1 VGRLG
6 GDSSRQGVVAGV
18 ATSELIELPD
28 LGDPAPP
35 DEPARRR
42 RSLPAALVAAIRPR
56 QCITKNLLVF
66 TALIFARR
74 PQAGHAPISLFDLI
88 PILEACAAYLLFCL
102 TSGAVY
108 LLNDIKDVAQDR
120 LHPKKR
126 FRPIAAGELPVPL
139 AWFSCAAL
147 IIVALVGAALVD
159 PLMVLVV
166 GVYFAVQVGYSFG
179 LKHQVIL
186 DVFIISSGFVLRA
199 IAGAVAIGVP
209 ISPWFY
215 TLLGLGALFLGF
227 GKRRAEIMLLNEGAG
242 QHRRVLEEYS
252 ATLLEELI
260 AIVTASIVM
269 AYALYTFSAENL
281 PKNHAMML
289 TIPFVLYG
297 LFRYLYLVYR
307 KNEGGSPEQVL
318 LADRPLLT
326 CILLWLIA
334 CVVILYV

>member
-1 VGRLG
+1 MASVLTTERVGASG
-6 GDSSRQGVVAGV
+6 
-18 ATSELIELPD
+18 
-28 LGDPAPP
+28 P

-42 RSLPAALVAAIRPR
+42 SLLAALFAAIRPR
-56 QCITKNLLVF
+56 QCLTKNLLVF
-66 TALIFARR
+66 CALVFARR
-74 PQAGHAPISLFDLI
+74 PQPGYAPINLFDI
-88 PILEACAAYLLFCL
+88 VPILEASAAFLLFCL

-108 LLNDIKDVAQDR
+108 LLNDLKDVAQDR
-120 LHPKKR
+120 LHPRKR

-139 AWFSCAAL
+139 AWVACGALIVAAL
-147 IIVALVGAALVD
+147 AGATLMGAMLMR
-159 PLMVLVV
+159 PLLGLVV
-166 GVYFAVQVGYSFG
+166 AVYFLVNVGYSYG

-186 DVFIISSGFVLRA
+186 DVFIIASGFVLRA

-215 TLLGLGALFLGF
+215 VLIGLGALFLGF
-227 GKRRAEIMLLNEGAG
+227 GKRRAEIMLLNESAG

-252 ATLLEELI
+252 ATLLEEMI

-318 LADRPLLT
+318 LTDLPLLAT
-326 CILLWLIA
+326 ILLWVVS
-334 CVVILYV
+334 CVVILYYPWS

>member
-1 VGRLG
+1 MAP
-6 GDSSRQGVVAGV
+6 VVADEGSV
-18 ATSELIELPD
+18 ASATTNERIEVT
-28 LGDPAPP
+28 GAS
-35 DEPARRR
+35 EPARPR
-42 RSLPAALVAAIRPR
+42 RSLPAALLAAIRPR

-66 TALIFARR
+66 CALIFARR
-74 PQAGHAPISLFDLI
+74 PQPGYDPISLFDLV
-88 PILEACAAYLLFCL
+88 PILEAIAAYILFCA

-108 LLNDIKDVAQDR
+108 ILNDLKDVEQDR
-120 LHPKKR
+120 LHPRKR
-126 FRPIAAGELPVPL
+126 GRPIAAGDLPVPL
-139 AWFSCAAL
+139 AWAACLAL
-147 IIVALVGAALVD
+147 IAFALIGAVAVR
-159 PLMVLVV
+159 PLLALVV

-186 DVFIISSGFVLRA
+186 DVFIIASGFVLRA

-215 TLLGLGALFLGF
+215 VLIGLGALFLGF
-227 GKRRAEIMLLNEGAG
+227 GKRRAEIMLLSEAAG

-297 LFRYLYLVYR
+297 LFRYLFLVYR

-318 LADRPLLT
+318 LSDRPLLAT
-326 CILLWLIA
+326 IILWVAA
-334 CVVILYV
+334 CVVILYYPWS

>member
-1 VGRLG
+1 
-6 GDSSRQGVVAGV
+6 VAGV
-18 ATSELIELPD
+18 ATSELIDIPD
-28 LGDPAPP
+28 LGAPP
-35 DEPARRR
+35 PMDEPTRRR
-42 RSLPAALVAAIRPR
+42 RSLPVALVAAMRPR
-56 QCITKNLLVF
+56 QAITKNLLVF

-74 PQAGHAPISLFDLI
+74 PQEGAAAISLFDLI
-88 PILEACAAYLLFCL
+88 PLLQAFAAYLLFSM
-102 TSGAVY
+102 TSAAVY
-108 LLNDIKDVAQDR
+108 LLNDLKDVEQDR

-126 FRPIAAGELPVPL
+126 LRPIAAGELPVSL
-139 AWFSCAAL
+139 AWFACAAL
-147 IIVALVGAALVD
+147 IVVALVGAGLLR
-159 PLMVLVV
+159 PLLALVV

-215 TLLGLGALFLGF
+215 TLIGLGALFLGF
-227 GKRRAEIMLLNEGAG
+227 GKRRAEIMLLNETAG

-307 KNEGGSPEQVL
+307 KNEGGSPEQVM
-318 LADRPLLT
+318 LADRPLLA
-326 CILLWLIA
+326 CVVLWVA
-334 CVVILYV
+334 TCVVILYV

>member
-1 VGRLG
+1 MAR
-6 GDSSRQGVVAGV
+6 V
-18 ATSELIELPD
+18 ATSELIELPN
-28 LGDPAPP
+28 LGDPPP
-35 DEPARRR
+35 VSEPPRRR
-42 RSLPAALVAAIRPR
+42 RSLPAALLAAIRPR
-56 QCITKNLLVF
+56 QAITKNLLVF
-66 TALIFARR
+66 CALIFARR
-74 PQAGHAPISLFDLI
+74 PQEGAASISIFDLV
-88 PILEACAAYLLFCL
+88 PLAQACGAYLLFAM
-102 TSGAVY
+102 TSAAVY
-108 LLNDIKDVAQDR
+108 LLNDLKDVEQDR

-126 FRPIAAGELPVPL
+126 ARPIAAGELPVSL
-139 AWFSCAAL
+139 AWLACAAL
-147 IIVALVGAALVD
+147 IVVALIGAGLMRPLLALV
-159 PLMVLVV
+159 VA
-166 GVYFAVQVGYSFG
+166 VYFAVQVSYSFG

-186 DVFIISSGFVLRA
+186 DVFIIASGFVLRA

-215 TLLGLGALFLGF
+215 TLIGLGALFLGF
-227 GKRRAEIMLLNEGAG
+227 GKRRAEIMLLTETAG

-281 PKNHAMML
+281 PENHAMML

-318 LADRPLLT
+318 LADRPLLAT
-326 CILLWLIA
+326 IVLWVAA
-334 CVVILYV
+334 CVFILYFPWP

>member
-1 VGRLG
+1 MAR
-6 GDSSRQGVVAGV
+6 VV
-18 ATSELIELPD
+18 TSERIEVPD
-28 LGDPAPP
+28 LGEPTPAGGPAP
-35 DEPARRR
+35 RR
-42 RSLPAALVAAIRPR
+42 RSLPAALLAAIRPR
-56 QCITKNLLVF
+56 QAITKNLLVF

-74 PQAGHAPISLFDLI
+74 PQEGATAISLFDLI
-88 PILEACAAYLLFCL
+88 PLLQACAAYLLFAL
-102 TSGAVY
+102 TSAAVY
-108 LLNDIKDVAQDR
+108 LLNDLRDVEQDR

-139 AWFSCAAL
+139 AWLTCAAL
-147 IIVALVGAALVD
+147 IIVALVGAALMR
-159 PLMVLVV
+159 PLLAVV
-166 GVYFAVQVGYSFG
+166 VAAYFAVQVGYSFG

-186 DVFIISSGFVLRA
+186 DVFIIASGFVLRA

-227 GKRRAEIMLLNEGAG
+227 GKRRAEIMLLTEAAG

-289 TIPFVLYG
+289 TIPFVIYG
-297 LFRYLYLVYR
+297 LFRYLFLVYR

-318 LADRPLLT
+318 LSDRPLLT
-326 CILLWLIA
+326 TILLWVIA
-334 CVVILYV
+334 CVVILYYPWS

>member
-1 VGRLG
+1 MASVM
-6 GDSSRQGVVAGV
+6 
-18 ATSELIELPD
+18 TSNRGEAIGSGEPT
-28 LGDPAPP
+28 PP
-35 DEPARRR
+35 R
-42 RSLPAALVAAIRPR
+42 RSLPAALLAAIRPR

-66 TALIFARR
+66 CALIFARR
-74 PQAGHAPISLFDLI
+74 PQEGSDPVYLFDLV
-88 PILEACAAYLLFCL
+88 PLLEACAAYLLFGA
-102 TSGAVY
+102 TSASVY
-108 LLNDIKDVAQDR
+108 LLNDLKDVEQDR

-139 AWFSCAAL
+139 AWAACGAL
-147 IIVALVGAALVD
+147 IALALAGALLMGPLLALVVAA
-159 PLMVLVV
+159 
-166 GVYFAVQVGYSFG
+166 YFAVQVGYSFG

-186 DVFIISSGFVLRA
+186 DVFIIASGFVLRA

-215 TLLGLGALFLGF
+215 ALLGLGALFLGF
-227 GKRRAEIMLLNEGAG
+227 GKRRAEIMLLTEGAG

-269 AYALYTFSAENL
+269 AYALYTFSADNL
-281 PKNHAMML
+281 PDNHAMML

-307 KNEGGSPEQVL
+307 RNEGGSPEQVL
-318 LADRPLLT
+318 LADRPLLAT
-326 CILLWLIA
+326 IVLWLFA
-334 CVVILYV
+334 CVAILYYPW

>member
-1 VGRLG
+1 MA
-6 GDSSRQGVVAGV
+6 SVVTTERAG
-18 ATSELIELPD
+18 ASGAGE
-28 LGDPAPP
+28 PAP
-35 DEPARRR
+35 RR
-42 RSLPAALVAAIRPR
+42 RSLPAALLAAIRPR
-56 QCITKNLLVF
+56 QCLTKNLLVF
-66 TALIFARR
+66 CALVFARR
-74 PQAGHAPISLFDLI
+74 PQQGSAPIYLFDLV
-88 PILEACAAYLLFCL
+88 PILQAVAAFALFCA

-108 LLNDIKDVAQDR
+108 ILNDLRDVAQDR
-120 LHPKKR
+120 LHPRKR
-126 FRPIAAGELPVPL
+126 LRPIAAGELPVSV
-139 AWFSCAAL
+139 AWVACAILIAAAL
-147 IIVALVGAALVD
+147 AGAIALR
-159 PLMVLVV
+159 PLLAVVV
-166 GVYFAVQVGYSFG
+166 GGYFAAQVGYSFG

-186 DVFIISSGFVLRA
+186 DVFIIASGFVLRA

-215 TLLGLGALFLGF
+215 TLIGLGALFLGF
-227 GKRRAEIMLLNEGAG
+227 GKRRAEIMLLSEAAG

-318 LADRPLLT
+318 LADRPLLGT
-326 CILLWLIA
+326 ILLWIVA
-334 CVVILYV
+334 CVVILYYPWS

>member
-1 VGRLG
+1 M
-6 GDSSRQGVVAGV
+6 AGV
-18 ATSELIELPD
+18 ATSELVELPD
-28 LGDPAPP
+28 LGEPP
-35 DEPARRR
+35 PTGGATPRR
-42 RSLPAALVAAIRPR
+42 RSLPAALLAAIRPR

-66 TALIFARR
+66 CALIFARR
-74 PQAGHAPISLFDLI
+74 PQAGHAPINLFDLV
-88 PILEACAAYLLFCL
+88 PIAQACAAYLLFCL
-102 TSGAVY
+102 TSAAVY
-108 LLNDIKDVAQDR
+108 LLNDLRDVEQDR
-120 LHPKKR
+120 LHPTKR
-126 FRPIAAGELPVPL
+126 TRPIAAGELPVPL
-139 AWFSCAAL
+139 AWLACAAL
-147 IIVALVGAALVD
+147 IVVALVGGALVD
-159 PLMVLVV
+159 PLLALVV
-166 GVYFAVQVGYSFG
+166 AVYFAVQVGYSFG

-199 IAGAVAIGVP
+199 TAGAVAIGVP

-227 GKRRAEIMLLNEGAG
+227 GKRRAEIMLLNEAAG
-242 QHRRVLEEYS
+242 RHRRVLEEYS

-281 PKNHAMML
+281 PRNHAMML

-318 LADRPLLT
+318 LADRPLLA

-334 CVVILYV
+334 CLVILYL

>member
-1 VGRLG
+1 MA
-6 GDSSRQGVVAGV
+6 SVVTTERAG
-18 ATSELIELPD
+18 AS
-28 LGDPAPP
+28 GS
-35 DEPARRR
+35 DEPTRRR

-56 QCITKNLLVF
+56 QCLTKNLLVF
-66 TALIFARR
+66 CALVFARR
-74 PQAGHAPISLFDLI
+74 PQPGYAPINLFDI
-88 PILEACAAYLLFCL
+88 VPIAQTVAAFLLFCL

-108 LLNDIKDVAQDR
+108 LLNDLKDVAQDR
-120 LHPKKR
+120 LHPRKR

-139 AWFSCAAL
+139 AWATCGVL
-147 IIVALVGAALVD
+147 IVAAVAGAAAMRPLLALV
-159 PLMVLVV
+159 VLV
-166 GVYFAVQVGYSFG
+166 YFLVNVGYSYG

-215 TLLGLGALFLGF
+215 VLIGLGALFLGF
-227 GKRRAEIMLLNEGAG
+227 GKRRAEIMLLNESAG

-252 ATLLEELI
+252 ATLLEEMI

-318 LADRPLLT
+318 LTDLPLLAT
-326 CILLWLIA
+326 ILLWVVS
-334 CVVILYV
+334 CVVILYYPWS